1 MTKGEMP
8 ALGEVAQV
16 ALTITDIDASTTFYR
31 DTLGLNHMFTAANM
45 AFFDCG
51 NLRLLLGQ
59 AEDGKPV
66 PGGSVLYFRV
76 SDIEAAH
83 NALVA
88 NEVKIERPPTATH
101 RTEEQELWLA
111 FFRDPDGNMLALFE
125 ERATG

>member
-1 MTKGEMP
+1 MTKGEML

-16 ALTITDIDASTTFYR
+16 AVTITNIDASTNFYR
-31 DTLGLNHMFTAANM
+31 DTLGLNHMFTAGNM

-51 NLRLLLGQ
+51 NLRLLLGL
-59 AEDGKPV
+59 AEDGKQAT
-66 PGGSVLYFRV
+66 GGSVLYFRV

-88 NEVKIERPPTATH
+88 NEVQIERPPTATH
-101 RTEEQELWLA
+101 RTEEYELWLA
-111 FFRDPDGNMLALFE
+111 FFRDPDGNLLALFE

>member
-1 MTKGEMP
+1 MTKGEML

-16 ALTITDIDASTTFYR
+16 ALTITNIDASTTFYR
-31 DTLGLNHMFTAANM
+31 DTLGLNHMFTAGNM

-51 NLRLLLGQ
+51 NLRLLLGL
-59 AEDGKPV
+59 AEDGKQAT
-66 PGGSVLYFRV
+66 GGSVLYFRV

-88 NEVKIERPPTATH
+88 NEVQIEKPPTATH
-101 RTEEQELWLA
+101 RTKEHELWLA
-111 FFRDPDGNMLALFE
+111 FFRDPDGNILALFE